1 MPTLSTLYPDHG
13 PWNCFDFTKQNTDQN
28 YIDSCIIC
36 VMSDDE
42 TLWVHSEY
50 ERFDQSNIE
59 YDTNNQLEYV
69 GNYIVHGG
77 ALFRMHARCHVRRHV
92 TVRTNMLKRVRLIY
106 RRTSNYW
113 IVSGKKTSVYRGTWG
128 SRRSACGPN
137 ENLLERLSFCR
148 YYPACPVIFILMLSV
163 NCEIKIQMLVIQY

>member
-1 MPTLSTLYPDHG
+1 MRCSSLLQHPTYMSMPTLSTLYPDHG
-13 PWNCFDFTKQNTDQN
+13 PWNCFNFTKQNTDQN
-28 YIDSCIIC
+28 YMDSCIIC
-36 VMSDDE
+36 VMSDVE
-42 TLWVHSEY
+42 TLWVRSEY

-69 GNYIVHGG
+69 CNYIVHDC

-113 IVSGKKTSVYRGTWG
+113 IVSGKKRVSTGALGALDDPLVVQT
-128 SRRSACGPN
+128 
-137 ENLLERLSFCR
+137 
-148 YYPACPVIFILMLSV
+148 
-163 NCEIKIQMLVIQY
+163 KIC